1 MLNLE
6 PVLLFLAVL
15 ATLGSFVIGFDPTSL
30 LDRHN
35 SLPPPI
41 PMLITQIFSD
51 TWVPLSGWAVGIW
64 TVLIIGGTLLTIWFY
79 SHRDAELAENVA
91 RDNWFRLILKI
102 TSPSCWQTV
111 FAYMIF
117 AVITTG
123 GIYRSPSEEM
133 AFVLGSAAGAVIG
146 YLVLEVIFGRGFKT
160 VRGNWWICLADIVLA
175 AGIALMAVTGLFG
188 YETAVPS
195 VASVEYAEV
204 DGYLNSYY
212 RSHSGLDIQDAVHFT
227 DEKAIE
233 SLTQRIRA
241 PCRPPS
247 TRLREGDPN
256 TAPAPA
262 CG

>member
-1 MLNLE
+1 
-6 PVLLFLAVL
+6 
-15 ATLGSFVIGFDPTSL
+15 
-30 LDRHN
+30 
-35 SLPPPI
+35 
-41 PMLITQIFSD
+41 MLITQIFSD
-51 TWVPLSGWAVGIW
+51 TWVPLSGWAVGLW
-64 TVLIIGGTLLTIWFY
+64 AVLIIGGTLLTVWFY

-102 TSPSCWQTV
+102 TSSFLLATV

-204 DGYLNSYY
+204 DGYLSRYY
-212 RSHSGLDIQDAVHFT
+212 RSHSGLDIQNTVHFT

-233 SLTQRIRA
+233 SLTQLHQSAIA
-241 PCRPPS
+241 AAQYQAA
-247 TRLREGDPN
+247 EGDPESSTSARLRVVYHLYN
-256 TAPAPA
+256 GSTVTRSYYGLALP
-262 CG
+262 GGRS